1 MPDPSA
7 ATPLTRRNF
16 LKIAGIGGTLAST
29 IGIRSASA
37 QSATPNPNAKAS
49 LIIFDFGDA
58 NAQAV
63 YKDAIGR
70 FNKRYPNVTVRD
82 DYSPFPN
89 GWGQYIN
96 NLKTRVAS
104 GLVPDVIAIAIEGV
118 RATITQ
124 DLILPLDDFIAK
136 DPTSKEYL
144 KDVAAPL
151 NDALK
156 FQGKTYYLTREWN
169 NMCIHY
175 NTKAFQ
181 DAGIERPKDDWTWDD
196 FTAIAQKLTKGDAGN
211 RSFGFG
217 LPFFNFGL
225 QPWFN
230 TNGTSTLTAD
240 WKKSNLD
247 DPKALE
253 SVKFIHSLVNDLKV
267 APSVEGTGGNAIFA
281 MFAGGK
287 IAMTGGGH
295 WPLGTY
301 LANNFKTMDVL
312 NWPRKTVGTTV
323 FGSGGWGISK
333 HCKNPELAWEL
344 IKDLTS
350 LQTDEAIAAV
360 GAAIPARRSATQ
372 TPAFK
377 QWPAHADL
385 FYDSLTDAKPVPSP
399 SNFAEVESIFMRH
412 IEEIMSNAVTP
423 EQGLEK
429 AHTELSAAMA
439 KLSA

>member
-1 MPDPSA
+1 MPEHRA
-7 ATPLTRRNF
+7 ANPLTRRHF
-16 LKIAGIGGTLAST
+16 LKIAGLGATLAST
-29 IGIRSASA
+29 AGLGRAAA
-37 QSATPNPNAKAS
+37 QSAPNPSAKAS
-49 LIIFDFGDA
+49 LTIFDFGDA
-58 NAQAV
+58 NAQQV
-63 YKDAIGR
+63 YKNAIAR
-70 FNKRYPNVTVRD
+70 FNKRYPNVLVKD

-96 NLKTRVAS
+96 NLKTRAAS

-124 DLILPLDDFIAK
+124 NLILPLDDFIAN

-151 NDALK
+151 SDALK
-156 FQGKTYYLTREWN
+156 FDGKTYYLTREWN

-175 NTKAFQ
+175 NTKAFE

-196 FTAIAQKLTKGDAGN
+196 FIAIAQKLTKGDAGN
-211 RSFGFG
+211 KNFGFG

-230 TNGTSTLTAD
+230 TNGTSVLTPD
-240 WKKSNLD
+240 WRKSNLD

-253 SVKFIHSLVNDLKV
+253 SVKFIHSLVHEHKV
-267 APSVEGTGGNAIFA
+267 SPSVEGTGGNAIFA

-301 LANNFKTMDVL
+301 LANNFKTMDVQY
-312 NWPRKTVGTTV
+312 WPRKTVGSTV

-350 LQTDEAIAAV
+350 LQTDQDIASV
-360 GAAIPARRSATQ
+360 GAAIPARHSATE
-372 TPAFK
+372 TPAYK
-377 QWPAHADL
+377 QWPAHPNV
-385 FYDSLTDAKPVPSP
+385 FYDSLQEAKPVPSP

-412 IEEIMSNAVTP
+412 IQEIMSNAVTP
-423 EQGLEK
+423 EQGVEQ
-429 AHTELSAAMA
+429 AHHELTAAMA
-439 KLSA
+439 KLNT

>member
-1 MPDPSA
+1 MPEHRA
-7 ATPLTRRNF
+7 AHPLTRRNF
-16 LKIAGIGGTLAST
+16 LKIAGLGATLAST
-29 IGIRSASA
+29 AGLTRAA
-37 QSATPNPNAKAS
+37 VQSAAPDPNAKAS
-49 LIIFDFGDA
+49 LTIFDFGDA
-58 NAQAV
+58 NAQQV
-63 YKDAIGR
+63 YKNAIAR
-70 FNKRYPNVTVRD
+70 FNKRYPNVMVKD

-96 NLKTRVAS
+96 NLKTRAAS

-124 DLILPLDDFIAK
+124 NLILPLDDFIAN

-151 NDALK
+151 SDALK
-156 FQGKTYYLTREWN
+156 FDGKTYYLTREWN

-175 NTKAFQ
+175 NTKAFE

-196 FTAIAQKLTKGDAGN
+196 FIAVAQKLTKGDAGN
-211 RSFGFG
+211 KNFGFG

-230 TNGTSTLTAD
+230 TNGTSVLTPD
-240 WKKSNLD
+240 WRKSNLD

-253 SVKFIHSLVNDLKV
+253 SVRFIHSLVHEHKV
-267 APSVEGTGGNAIFA
+267 SPSVEGTGGNAIFA

-301 LANNFKTMDVL
+301 LANNFKTMDVQY
-312 NWPRKTVGTTV
+312 WPRKTVGSTV

-350 LQTDEAIAAV
+350 LQTDQDIASV
-360 GAAIPARRSATQ
+360 GAAIPARRSATE
-372 TPAFK
+372 TPAYK
-377 QWPAHADL
+377 QWPAHPNV
-385 FYDSLTDAKPVPSP
+385 FYDSLQEAKPVPSP

-412 IEEIMSNAVTP
+412 IQEIMSNAVTP
-423 EQGLEK
+423 EQGVEQ
-429 AHTELSAAMA
+429 AHHELTAAMA
-439 KLSA
+439 KLNT

>member
-1 MPDPSA
+1 MPEHRA
-7 ATPLTRRNF
+7 ANPLTRRHF
-16 LKIAGIGGTLAST
+16 LKIAGLGATLAST
-29 IGIRSASA
+29 AGLGRAAA
-37 QSATPNPNAKAS
+37 QSAPNPSAKAS
-49 LIIFDFGDA
+49 LTIFDFGDA
-58 NAQAV
+58 NAQQV
-63 YKDAIGR
+63 YKNAIAR
-70 FNKRYPNVTVRD
+70 FNKRYPNVLVKD

-89 GWGQYIN
+89 SWGQYIN
-96 NLKTRVAS
+96 NLKTRAAS

-124 DLILPLDDFIAK
+124 NLILPLDDFIAN

-151 NDALK
+151 SDALK
-156 FQGKTYYLTREWN
+156 FDGKTYYLTREWN

-175 NTKAFQ
+175 NTKAFE

-196 FTAIAQKLTKGDAGN
+196 FIAIAQKLTKGDAGN
-211 RSFGFG
+211 KNFGFG

-230 TNGTSTLTAD
+230 TNGTSVLTPD
-240 WKKSNLD
+240 WRKSNLD

-253 SVKFIHSLVNDLKV
+253 SVKFIHSLVHEHKV
-267 APSVEGTGGNAIFA
+267 SPSVEGTGGNAIFA

-301 LANNFKTMDVL
+301 LANNFKTMDVQY
-312 NWPRKTVGTTV
+312 WPRKTVGSTV

-350 LQTDEAIAAV
+350 LQTDQDIASV
-360 GAAIPARRSATQ
+360 GAAIPARHSATEP
-372 TPAFK
+372 PAYK
-377 QWPAHADL
+377 QWPAHPNV
-385 FYDSLTDAKPVPSP
+385 FYDSLQEAKPVPSP

-412 IEEIMSNAVTP
+412 IQEIMSNAVTP
-423 EQGLEK
+423 EQGVEQ
-429 AHTELSAAMA
+429 AHHELTAAMA
-439 KLSA
+439 KLNT